1 MDLCAA
7 SGTAD
12 HIILTERR
20 RACMGISGSAL
31 DWLSSCICH
40 RRFLVAV
47 AHFVSSSATLPCGLL
62 QSLVIRALRAH
73 LWFFEYLK
81 VKWEVEVPVRQT
93 FRERIIQ
100 LEVTFLLL

>member
-1 MDLCAA
+1 
-7 SGTAD
+7 
-12 HIILTERR
+12 
-20 RACMGISGSAL
+20 MGISGSAL

-62 QSLVIRALRAH
+62 QSLVIRALRV
-73 LWFFEYLK
+73 LK
-81 VKWEVEVPVRQT
+81 VKWEAEVPVRQA
-93 FRERIIQ
+93 FGERIIQ